1 VTELELPKVE
11 RPTASIVMVTRNRLD
26 WLRQAIAAC
35 LEQTEPCY
43 ELIVVDD
50 GSTDGTRE
58 FVAEEVSGITI
69 LPHDRNI
76 GYGLGCNLG
85 ASRAIGRYLVFLN
98 SDTLVHAG
106 WLPPLLA
113 RFEQDE
119 SVGAAGPRILN
130 FDGSLQ
136 LAGALLT
143 RAGATVPYGDHDDPE
158 RPEYTFTRD
167 VDYGSGACL
176 AVRRSAFERVGGF
189 DPAYGLVYFEDTDFC
204 LRLWEIGLRTIY
216 EPRSTVTHVGGGGS
230 EPDPATMLLALRNR
244 SIFERRWRSLL
255 ARYPLAPPSSRRR
268 LLAARDVRASARV
281 LVIDDAACAERFAE
295 AFPTARITL
304 VGADAA
310 RATVELA
317 EDPASVLRERRLHF
331 DAVVAAAP
339 TFDRLGE
346 LIAETQPQATLLQP
360 DDAQTRTWL
369 G

>member
-1 VTELELPKVE
+1 VTDLELPKVE
-11 RPTASIVMVTRNRLD
+11 RPTVSIVIVTRNRLD
-26 WLRQAIAAC
+26 WLTRAIAAC
-35 LEQTEPCY
+35 LEHTERCY
-43 ELIVVDD
+43 ELIVVDG
-50 GSTDGTRE
+50 GSTHGTRE
-58 FVAEEVSGITI
+58 FLAEEVSGISV
-69 LPHDRNI
+69 LPHDGNLGYAI
-76 GYGLGCNLG
+76 GGNLG
-85 ASRAIGRYLVFLN
+85 ASHAIGRYLVFLN
-98 SDTLVHAG
+98 DDTLVHAG

-119 SVGAAGPRILN
+119 DVGAVGPRILN
-130 FDGSLQ
+130 LDGSLQ

-143 RAGATVPYGDHDDPE
+143 RAGATVAYGQQDDPE

-167 VDYGSGACL
+167 VDYVSGACL

-204 LRLWEIGLRTIY
+204 LRLREIGLRTIY
-216 EPRSTVTHVGGGGS
+216 EPMSTVTHVGGGGS
-230 EPDPATMLLALRNR
+230 EPDPAIVLLALRNR

-255 ARYPLAPPSSRRR
+255 ARYPLAPPSSRRS

-281 LVIDDAACAERFAE
+281 LVIGDATCAERLAE
-295 AFPTARITL
+295 AFPSARITL

-310 RATVELA
+310 RDAVELA
-317 EDPASVLRERRLHF
+317 EDPESVLRERRFHF
-331 DAVVAAAP
+331 EAVVAAAP